1 MCTRTT
7 ANIMPS
13 DSHRLQGLSPGDLR
27 KRVTSTEHPAVGAR
41 RGGGSSRIVLTPK
54 SRFHSSILPAGRP
67 SLPHTIENKG
77 SIGTK
82 HEEVPSDHAFN
93 FSYPRCTVLNQGEES
108 ESSPSPFCRCDD
120 KKPATEDTPAS
131 KGHQFNLHPANS
143 IGRGTSQKEAKPHNF
158 DFNFD
163 CPTTTMV
170 RETEPA
176 RVPLSPSRGNA
187 VRQQE
192 VPESP
197 QFGKPS
203 ALGST
208 ASPHVKS
215 SQASNTAAPRA
226 PVAQAGKDKY
236 NHLFIK
242 NNRPDYHKPQLSSN
256 PFHQLKNKVEKKVHD
271 YVGGRSDQVSQSQ
284 TAAPKPKDEDVFII
298 RSPQQSNLWAR
309 PAAPSQIHSS
319 NLNTNPYYR
328 PASDFSMPAPPTATS
343 NVFQQ
348 DYSSTDPF
356 TYMDSEKANENIKAL
371 LEGAFEDEE
380 DQPRTRRQKQKQQKD
395 VDDLT
400 KKMQNVKVEPEQ
412 DGGVEEDEEDDG
424 SVDGLKVKL
433 LPHQIDGVEWM
444 KDKELGTRKTRGVFP
459 KGGILA
465 DDMGLG
471 KTIQSL
477 ALILSN
483 RKPTAEELEANPKRK
498 LTPGLDK
505 GTLVVAPLA
514 LIKQWEGEIRDRV
527 ETSHELKVCV
537 HHGPR
542 RAKSSR
548 DLKKFDVVI
557 TTYQTLTSEHADSA
571 GDVKTGCF
579 GVKWYRIIL
588 DEAHSIKNRNA
599 KATKAA
605 CALDAEYRWCLTGT
619 PMQNNLDE
627 LQSLI
632 RFLRIKPYDDLNV
645 WREQITKPMNGGRGG
660 LAIRRLRA
668 YLGAFM
674 KRRTKDVLKQDGG
687 LTTGK
692 KTDGKGTSFKIVQR
706 TVENIEADF
715 TPQERTFY
723 SKLESRTD
731 KSLEMMM
738 AGNQM
743 SYASALVLLMRLRQA
758 CNHPRL
764 TGSDLTKEKDNLS
777 GSQTPSR
784 KKVADDDMD
793 AIAGMLGGLSVE
805 MKRCDMCQTEL
816 SSKESADGH
825 IRCAECEADLNDDAF
840 TVKNFTDKKSKAPPR
855 KQKASKV
862 KPRREKRKQAKRVVL
877 DSDDEDDDDID
888 SSPERRTTTR
898 DSDTD
903 RDDDE
908 DGDDSEE
915 PEDDDIYGS
924 SEDEDRPVDLVAST
938 KIRHLLKIL
947 AADSASHKYIVFSF
961 FTSMLDLIEPF
972 LEAQNI
978 RYVRYDG
985 AMRNDMREASLESLR
1000 TNPRTRVLLCSLRA
1014 GSLGLNL
1021 TAASRVVILEPFW
1034 NPFVEE
1040 QAIDRVHRL
1049 NQTQDV
1055 VVYKM
1060 TIKDTVEARIVELQ
1074 EKKRELA
1081 KATIEGQKAG
1091 GMKLTLQDMLKLFRH
1106 DGGESDKR
1114 LDMIGMKQSA
1124 GLLERGESTA
1134 PQPSQVGKSEPRR
1147 GMSAADREREREK
1160 ERRRQMGG
1168 YSDVYGRR

>member
-1 MCTRTT
+1 
-7 ANIMPS
+7 
-13 DSHRLQGLSPGDLR
+13 
-27 KRVTSTEHPAVGAR
+27 
-41 RGGGSSRIVLTPK
+41 
-54 SRFHSSILPAGRP
+54 
-67 SLPHTIENKG
+67 
-77 SIGTK
+77 
-82 HEEVPSDHAFN
+82 
-93 FSYPRCTVLNQGEES
+93 
-108 ESSPSPFCRCDD
+108 
-120 KKPATEDTPAS
+120 
-131 KGHQFNLHPANS
+131 
-143 IGRGTSQKEAKPHNF
+143 
-158 DFNFD
+158 
-163 CPTTTMV
+163 MV
-170 RETEPA
+170 RETESA
-176 RVPLSPSRGNA
+176 RMPLSPSRGNA
-187 VRQQE
+187 GRQQDT
-192 VPESP
+192 ESP

-203 ALGST
+203 ALGAT
-208 ASPHVKS
+208 ASPHIKT
-215 SQASNTAAPRA
+215 SQPPKIAAPRA
-226 PVAQAGKDKY
+226 PVTHAGKDKY

-242 NNRPDYHKPQLSSN
+242 GNRPDYHKPQVSSN
-256 PFHQLKNKVEKKVHD
+256 PFHQLKNKVEQKVND
-271 YVGGRSDQVSQSQ
+271 FVGAKSDHVSQSE
-284 TAAPKPKDEDVFII
+284 TAVPRPKNEDVFVI
-298 RSPQQSNLWAR
+298 RSPQDSNPWAR
-309 PAAPSQIHSS
+309 PAVTSHVHSS
-319 NLNTNPYYR
+319 NVNTNPYFR
-328 PASDFSMPAPPTATS
+328 PASDYNTTAPTSTAA

-348 DYSSTDPF
+348 DYSSNDPF

-395 VDDLT
+395 VEDLT
-400 KKMQNVKVEPEQ
+400 RQMQNVKVEPEQ
-412 DGGVEEDEEDDG
+412 DPTVEDEDDEDDG
-424 SVDGLKVKL
+424 SVEGLKVKL

-444 KDKELGTRKTRGVFP
+444 RDKELGTRKTRGVFP

-527 ETSHELKVCV
+527 EDSHELRVCV
-537 HHGPR
+537 HHGPK

-571 GDVKTGCF
+571 GDVRTGCF

-632 RFLRIKPYDDLNV
+632 HFLRIKPYDDLNV

-660 LAIRRLRA
+660 LAIKRLRA

-687 LTTGK
+687 LSTGK
-692 KTDGKGTSFKIVQR
+692 KTGGKGASFKIVQR

-715 TPQERTFY
+715 TPQERAFY

-764 TGSDLTKEKDNLS
+764 TGSDLTREKDNLS
-777 GSQTPSR
+777 GNQTPSR

-805 MKRCDMCQTEL
+805 MKRCDMCQAEL
-816 SSKESADGH
+816 SSRESADGQ

-840 TVKNFTDKKSKAPPR
+840 TVKNFTDKKSKVSKK
-855 KQKASKV
+855 KQKASMV
-862 KPRREKRKQAKRVVL
+862 RPLREKRKQAKRVVL
-877 DSDDEDDDDID
+877 DSDDEDDTGSD
-888 SSPERRTTTR
+888 SSPEQETTTR
-898 DSDTD
+898 DEDTD
-903 RDDDE
+903 RDDDDDE
-908 DGDDSEE
+908 EDSEDNDIYGTS
-915 PEDDDIYGS
+915 EDDDK
-924 SEDEDRPVDLVAST
+924 PVDLVAST

-1000 TNPRTRVLLCSLRA
+1000 TNSRTRVLLCSLRA

-1060 TIKDTVEARIVELQ
+1060 TIKDTVEARIVDLQ

-1134 PQPSQVGKSEPRR
+1134 PRSAGKSDPRR